1 VNNYLTAC
9 REHQFPVLLASMRRH
24 CRPFHLFVFALDWEH
39 TTSDPDAT
47 VICRHDF
54 FCRHPRYEKL
64 PGPPR
69 LPINIIDAARWRVM
83 ADLLGSGFRSITY
96 VDGDQWFFSPPQP
109 MHDEIA
115 GARLAVSPHRIPAPE
130 ENLPGITLAT
140 HRQYGLYNSGLVHV
154 SDVEIAEEMAR
165 ATFFWSYSS
174 VIPLPDGS
182 TLFGDQGHLE
192 VVAKRHRAHVIQ
204 HPGVNVAP
212 WNAHRYRP
220 TVVDGQV
227 QVGGAPLV
235 TYHFHGLRW
244 EAGRLVE
251 LVGPGY
257 ALPDSYLRPVY
268 EPYLAALASG
278 GRAA

>member
-24 CRPFHLFVFALDWEH
+24 CRPFHLFVYMHDWE
-39 TTSDPDAT
+39 P
-47 VICRHDF
+47 RFKHDEVSYVTRVEF
-54 FCRHPRYEKL
+54 LERHPDYGHL

-69 LPINIIDAARWRVM
+69 LPINRIDAVRWRIM
-83 ADLLGSGFRSITY
+83 ADLLGVGWKAITY
-96 VDGDQWFFSPPQP
+96 VDGDQFFFSSPRA
-109 MHDEIA
+109 MFDEIG

-140 HRQYGLYNSGLVHV
+140 HRQYGLFNSGLVHV
-154 SDVEIAEEMAR
+154 ADVEIAEEMAR

-212 WNAHRYRP
+212 WNAHRYSP